1 MPEKIAQAFTAK
13 MAIGL
18 ANQKMTQLT
27 SDNPLI
33 HEVWQALEK
42 DINKNIDG
50 LEELNIYISKLIKSH
65 GCQELTNLSFELVYI
80 YFQLTLDDEKLSIE
94 EKQQMTF
101 ELVQICP
108 RHMIT
113 DLEINGGTSNLKY
126 YLANKKEFH
135 CYNNF

>member
-13 MAIGL
+13 MTIGL
-18 ANQKMTQLT
+18 ANQKMAQLT
-27 SDNPLI
+27 SDNPSI
-33 HEVWQALEK
+33 YEVWKALEK

-65 GCQELTNLSFELVYI
+65 GYQELTNLYFELVYI

-94 EKQQMTF
+94 EKQKLAF
-101 ELVQICP
+101 EIAQICP
-108 RHMIT
+108 MHMIT

-126 YLANKKEFH
+126 YLANKKES
-135 CYNNF
+135 N

>member
-1 MPEKIAQAFTAK
+1 MPEKTAQAFTAK
-13 MAIGL
+13 MDIGL

-27 SDNPLI
+27 SDNPSI

-65 GCQELTNLSFELVYI
+65 DYQSLTNLSFELVLI
-80 YFQLTLDDEKLSIE
+80 YFQLTVDDEKLSTE
-94 EKQQMTF
+94 EKQQLTF
-101 ELVQICP
+101 EIVQICP

-113 DLEINGGTSNLKY
+113 NLEINGGTSNLKY
-126 YLANKKEFH
+126 YLENKKESH
-135 CYNNF
+135 